1 MPNAGRLA
9 AAASDRAAGARVS
22 GMFIAIE
29 GPNGVGKTTI
39 ATLLAARL
47 RERCEAPVRLTT
59 EPSDTPLGRLLRS
72 SEAVLTGRALAL
84 AIAADRYAHLDT
96 EVVPLLDDGHHVI
109 SDRYVQS
116 SLVLQRV
123 DGLSVGEIWR
133 YNSYVLPPTATF
145 YLQDAPEVIRERLTT
160 RAELSR
166 LELTGSPS
174 RELILYNEAM
184 DFLRRQDW
192 EQVAVDCRGKA
203 PEQIVARILKQ
214 LDKYQN

>member
-1 MPNAGRLA
+1 MSG
-9 AAASDRAAGARVS
+9 

-29 GPNGVGKTTI
+29 GPNGAGKTTI

-47 RERCEAPVRLTT
+47 QEWCGVPVHLTT
-59 EPSDTPLGRLLRS
+59 EPSNTPFGRLLRS

-96 EVVPLLDDGHHVI
+96 EVLPLLDDGHHVV

-123 DGLSVGEIWR
+123 DGLSLAEVWR
-133 YNSYVLPPTATF
+133 YNAYVLPPTVTF
-145 YLQDAPEVIRERLTT
+145 YLEAEPHVIRERLGT
-160 RAELSR
+160 RDALSR
-166 LELTGSPS
+166 LELTGSPV
-174 RELILYNEAM
+174 RELELYAEARK
-184 DFLRRQDW
+184 FLRGHDW
-192 EQVAVDCRGKA
+192 EQVVIEGQGQT

-214 LDKYQN
+214 LEKYAD

>member
-1 MPNAGRLA
+1 M
-9 AAASDRAAGARVS
+9 S

-39 ATLLAARL
+39 ATLLTTRL
-47 RERCEAPVRLTT
+47 RERCDVSVHLTT
-59 EPSDTPLGRLLRS
+59 EPSNTPLGRLLRS

-133 YNSYVLPPTATF
+133 YNAYVLPPTVTF
-145 YLQDAPEVIRERLTT
+145 YLQDEPEVIRERLAT

-166 LELTGSPS
+166 LELTGSPG
-174 RELILYNEAM
+174 RELILYDEAM
-184 DFLRRQDW
+184 EFLRRHDW
-192 EQVAVDCRGKA
+192 EQIAVDCRGKT
-203 PEQIVARILKQ
+203 PEQVVARILKQ

>member
-1 MPNAGRLA
+1 M
-9 AAASDRAAGARVS
+9 S

-39 ATLLAARL
+39 ATLLATRL
-47 RERCEAPVRLTT
+47 RERCDVPVHLTT
-59 EPSDTPLGRLLRS
+59 EPSNTPLGRLLRS

-84 AIAADRYAHLDT
+84 AIAADRYVHLDT

-133 YNSYVLPPTATF
+133 YNAYVLPPTVTF
-145 YLQDAPEVIRERLTT
+145 YLQDEPEVIRERLTT

-166 LELTGSPS
+166 LELTGSPG
-174 RELILYNEAM
+174 RELILYDEAM
-184 DFLRRQDW
+184 DFLRRHDW
-192 EQVAVDCRGKA
+192 EQVAVDCRGKT

-214 LDKYQN
+214 LDTYQN